1 MKDGITWPALDAR
14 AAKLAAADRILAQPE
29 EVPSPDVADVAR
41 EYVAARL
48 AMSENKQDQ
57 LAMILRVDAAWAA
70 LVDAVDPQ

>member
-1 MKDGITWPALDAR
+1 MSTANALWYGAAWRR
-14 AAKLAAADRILAQPE
+14 ANIALAAE
-29 EVPSPDVADVAR
+29 

-57 LAMILRVDAAWAA
+57 LAMILRVDSAWAA